1 MKMNIFQ
8 LAKAARRLRERET
21 KVQKAIR
28 FAASRP
34 NVVPETR
41 ESVLQ
46 MLYKRAGLVD
56 QAGGELRVELMNRRI
71 GMPGLRDARPK
82 RIQRLTGALP
92 AIA

>member
-8 LAKAARRLRERET
+8 LAKAASRLREREGI
-21 KVQKAIR
+21 VQRAIR
-28 FAASRP
+28 FAARRKG
-34 NVVPETR
+34 VAPETK
-41 ESVLQ
+41 ESILQ

-56 QAGGELRVELMNRRI
+56 QASGELRVELMNRRI

-82 RIQRLTGALP
+82 RLQRLTGDLP